1 MTRAVALVRIRA
13 ARRTFAKALPEI
25 AVATAAL
32 GGWALVTAVV
42 AHFLG
47 FLAWVGSAGLLLL
60 SLCGWLYLWKLITK
74 GLYTLSQEER
84 K

>member
-1 MTRAVALVRIRA
+1 M
-13 ARRTFAKALPEI
+13 
-25 AVATAAL
+25 
-32 GGWALVTAVV
+32 TAVV